1 MSFKEK
7 GDAVVPSW
15 PRTTVKVSPERAVQI
30 HISYREGV
38 DTLFNVTLKPCPV
51 EGLGKREPVPEATV
65 IDVAVLVMD
74 DASVVFALLAKSVIM
89 SIP

>member
-1 MSFKEK
+1 MSFREN

-15 PRTTVKVSPERAVQI
+15 PRITVKVSPERAVQI
-30 HISYREGV
+30 QISYSVGV
-38 DTLFNVTLKPCPV
+38 DTLLSVILKPWPV
-51 EGLGKREPVPEATV
+51 EGLGKSVPVPEATV